1 MWPGYHRL
9 VFRLQCWM
17 SQVDGQDIVEYALV
31 IALIAGVI
39 TASNRA
45 LANMV
50 STAFSNI
57 ATQFS
62 STV

>member
-9 VFRLQCWM
+9 VFRLQCWI
-17 SQVDGQDIVEYALV
+17 SQVDGQDIFEYALV
-31 IALIAGVI
+31 ISLIALLI

-45 LANMV
+45 LANV
-50 STAFSNI
+50 ISTIFSNL

-62 STV
+62 ATV

>member
-17 SQVDGQDIVEYALV
+17 SQVDGQDIFEYALV
-31 IALIAGVI
+31 ISLIALLI
-39 TASNRA
+39 TVSNRA
-45 LANMV
+45 VANVV
-50 STAFSNI
+50 STAFSNV

-62 STV
+62 ATV

>member
-1 MWPGYHRL
+1 MWPGYQRL

-31 IALIAGVI
+31 ISLIALLI
-39 TASNRA
+39 TVSNRA
-45 LANMV
+45 VANVV
-50 STAFSNI
+50 STAFSNL

-62 STV
+62 ATV

>member
-1 MWPGYHRL
+1 MWPGYQRL

-17 SQVDGQDIVEYALV
+17 SQVDGQDLVEYALV
-31 IALIAGVI
+31 LGVIAGVI

-45 LANMV
+45 VANIV
-50 STAFSNI
+50 SAAFSNL

-62 STV
+62 ATV

>member
-1 MWPGYHRL
+1 MWPGYRRL

-31 IALIAGVI
+31 ISVIALLI

-45 LANMV
+45 LANV
-50 STAFSNI
+50 ISTVFSNI